1 MLSMN
6 LINEFKA
13 VVGPENCRYHAIDL
27 DLYSYDSSPFVYQP
41 DLLLFPR
48 TAEEI
53 SKIVKLAAMHG
64 VPVTP
69 RGAGTSLSGGAVA
82 KAGGVMIITT
92 RMDKVLELDLLEET
106 VLVEPGLVNLELQNY
121 LKPHGYMF
129 PPDPASQQASTLGGN
144 IAVNSGGLK
153 CLKYG
158 VTKHYV
164 KGLEMVLNDGRIV
177 RTGHLA
183 LADEDGG
190 PDPSGIFLSSE
201 GTMGVITKALLRITP
216 LPADTIAVSAV
227 FDSQEKSGRA
237 VSSIIAA
244 GILPAKMEFIDNL
257 LIVAVEDYL
266 HLGFPRD
273 AEAILLIE
281 VDGQGPELPR
291 QMEDIAELCR
301 KAGALSIQTAQTPE
315 EQDLLWVARRAAGG
329 VLGRI
334 KPAYLPH
341 DIAAPVSK
349 LGTLLTTVAEIG
361 RKHGLLIAKSGHVGD
376 GNIHPEL
383 LYDPNDP
390 EETERAK
397 RVFTEVGLA
406 VLPLGGTITGEHGVG
421 LEKIEF
427 MVHEFTPDE
436 LEFMSQIKKTF
447 DGRGLMNP
455 GKILPEEYLPSL
467 TGERK

>member
-1 MLSMN
+1 MLPMN
-6 LINEFKA
+6 VINEFKA
-13 VVGPENCRYHAIDL
+13 VVGPENCRYNAIDL
-27 DLYSYDSSPFVYQP
+27 DLYSYDSSPFIYQP

-48 TAEEI
+48 SAEEI
-53 SKIVKLAAMHG
+53 SKVVKLAALHG
-64 VPVTP
+64 VPMTP
-69 RGAGTSLSGGAVA
+69 RGAGTCLTGGAVA
-82 KAGGVMIITT
+82 KEGGLMIITT
-92 RMDKVLELDLLEET
+92 RMDQVLELDLLEET

-121 LKPHGYMF
+121 LKPYGYMF

-144 IAVNSGGLK
+144 IAVNSGGLQ

-164 KGLEMVLNDGRIV
+164 KGLEIVLNNGRIV
-177 RTGHLA
+177 RTGLLA
-183 LADEDGG
+183 LAGEDGG
-190 PDPSGIFLSSE
+190 PDPSGIFLGSE
-201 GTMGVITKALLRITP
+201 GTLGIITKALLRIMP
-216 LPADTIAVSAV
+216 VPVDTIAVSAV

-244 GILPAKMEFIDNL
+244 GILPTKMEFLDHL

-281 VDGQGPELPR
+281 VDGLGPELNR
-291 QMEDIAELCR
+291 QLEAIADLCR
-301 KAGALSIQTAQTPE
+301 QAGALSVQTAQTAE
-315 EQDLLWVARRAAGG
+315 EQDMLWLARRAAGG

-341 DIAAPVSK
+341 DIAAPISK
-349 LGTLLTTVAEIG
+349 LGTLLRTVEEIS

-390 EETERAK
+390 EETAK
-397 RVFTEVGLA
+397 AQMVFTEVGRA

-427 MVHEFTPDE
+427 MVHEFTADE
-436 LEFMSQIKKTF
+436 LGFMSEIKRTF

-455 GKILPEEYLPSL
+455 GKILPEEYLPR
-467 TGERK
+467 GQK